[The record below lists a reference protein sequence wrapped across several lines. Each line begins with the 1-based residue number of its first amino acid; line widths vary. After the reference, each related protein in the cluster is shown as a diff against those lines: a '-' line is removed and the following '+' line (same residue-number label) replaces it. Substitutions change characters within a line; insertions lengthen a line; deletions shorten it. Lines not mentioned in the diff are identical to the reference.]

1 VAGLIR
7 SLAGKWQ
14 ISDDEGQYAFA
25 GDVPGTVQGDLVQQ
39 GLVPHPYVGTN
50 ETAMRDLENKSWTY
64 VKEFELDDL
73 PTEENVELVFEG
85 VDTLSDIRLNG
96 RYLGSTEDMFLEYRF
111 DIKDVL
117 KTGKNVLEVHI
128 KSPVREART
137 LECVYGKCGA
147 TDESIRAYIRKAQYS
162 YGWDWGIRLPTSGI
176 WRPVVFESYSRAR
189 LTGCTASL
197 EEQDDKTGRVRVSG
211 YVAAGTD
218 LGDLGD
224 YRVEVRV
231 QDAVVVELPI
241 EYVGDELHFEGTFS
255 LQNIRLWFPNG
266 LGEQYL
272 YAFEFIL
279 NNDGAPVCSEKERI
293 GLRTVT
299 LTREQDAEGESFIF
313 TVNGRHVFAK
323 GANWIPADSI
333 LSWIQPDDYSRLVH
347 MARDANMNMLRV
359 WGGGIYEDKQFYA
372 LCDELGIMVWQ
383 DFMFACAEVPDH
395 LEWFRQLSDREV
407 REAVRNL
414 RYHASIVLW
423 CGNNENNFG
432 FDEWPMMG
440 HKING
445 EYLGNRLYLQDF
457 PMICARED
465 PSRPYWPSSPY
476 GGDKAN
482 SAGYGDQHVWNV
494 WSGWA
499 DYKSY
504 ADENG
509 RFISE
514 FGFESAPDAKTID
527 FFATKKEQNILG
539 SVMLSH
545 NKKVEGQERILRF
558 INAHFGLTTDFG
570 AFIYLSQLDQA
581 EAIKFGVEH
590 WRARK
595 YRTAGT
601 LYWQLNDS
609 WPVFSWSSV
618 DYFKRPKALYY
629 YARRFYADIL
639 PIVRYEPSDKAV
651 SVTVVNDRY
660 EDTLVDM
667 ALEIWDTGGTKIWE
681 KKYGGL
687 RLLRD
692 SVSTVDLITMD
703 EIPAKTLS
711 DMVMHVRVVC
721 GDQQYD
727 NYARF
732 GEFREMHLMDPE
744 VSYVRE
750 GDSLVFRCTRLAFG
764 VHVATEDDC
773 LLSDDFF
780 TLVPSV
786 VVRVKCPSDRIHV
799 TSLYDY
805 LDKDSGHG
813 EAVHEV
819 TRTEAQK

>member
-1 VAGLIR
+1 LIR

-117 KTGKNVLEVHI
+117 KKGKNVLEVHI
-128 KSPVREART
+128 KSPVREAVN
-137 LECVYGKCGA
+137 LERVYGKRGA

-176 WRPVVFESYSRAR
+176 WRPVVLESYSRAR

-211 YVAAGTD
+211 YVATGTN

-231 QDAVVVELPI
+231 QDAVVGELPI
-241 EYVGDELHFEGTFS
+241 EYVEDELHFEGTFS

-279 NNDGAPVCSEKERI
+279 NNDGAPVCREKERI

-313 TVNGRHVFAK
+313 TVNGRRVFAK

-667 ALEIWDTGGTKIWE
+667 VLEIWDTGGTKVWE

-703 EIPAKTLS
+703 EIPARTLS

-732 GEFREMHLMDPE
+732 GEFREIHLMDPE

-750 GDSLVFRCTRLAFG
+750 GDSLVFRCTRPAFG

-786 VVRVKCPSDRIHV
+786 VVRVKCPSDRIRV

-813 EAVHEV
+813 ETVHEV

>member
-1 VAGLIR
+1 
-7 SLAGKWQ
+7 
-14 ISDDEGQYAFA
+14 
-25 GDVPGTVQGDLVQQ
+25 
-39 GLVPHPYVGTN
+39 
-50 ETAMRDLENKSWTY
+50 
-64 VKEFELDDL
+64 
-73 PTEENVELVFEG
+73 
-85 VDTLSDIRLNG
+85 
-96 RYLGSTEDMFLEYRF
+96 
-111 DIKDVL
+111 
-117 KTGKNVLEVHI
+117 
-128 KSPVREART
+128 
-137 LECVYGKCGA
+137 
-147 TDESIRAYIRKAQYS
+147 
-162 YGWDWGIRLPTSGI
+162 
-176 WRPVVFESYSRAR
+176 
-189 LTGCTASL
+189 
-197 EEQDDKTGRVRVSG
+197 
-211 YVAAGTD
+211 
-218 LGDLGD
+218 
-224 YRVEVRV
+224 
-231 QDAVVVELPI
+231 
-241 EYVGDELHFEGTFS
+241 
-255 LQNIRLWFPNG
+255 
-266 LGEQYL
+266 
-272 YAFEFIL
+272 
-279 NNDGAPVCSEKERI
+279 
-293 GLRTVT
+293 
-299 LTREQDAEGESFIF
+299 
-313 TVNGRHVFAK
+313 
-323 GANWIPADSI
+323 
-333 LSWIQPDDYSRLVH
+333 

-539 SVMLSH
+539 PVMLSH

-629 YARRFYADIL
+629 YTRRFYADIL
-639 PIVRYEPSDKAV
+639 PIVRYEPSDQGV
-651 SVTVVNDRY
+651 GVTVVNDRY
-660 EDTLVDM
+660 EDTLVD
-667 ALEIWDTGGTKIWE
+667 ATLEIWNTGGTKVWE
-681 KKYGGL
+681 KKYDGL
-687 RLLRD
+687 RLPRD

-732 GEFREMHLMDPE
+732 GEFREIHLMDPE

-750 GDSLVFRCTRLAFG
+750 GDSLVFRCTRPAFG

-805 LDKDSGHG
+805 LDKDSGHR
-813 EAVHEV
+813 ETVHEV
-819 TRTEAQK
+819 TRTEAQN

>member
-1 VAGLIR
+1 MR

-14 ISDDEGQYAFA
+14 ISDDEGQYAFV
-25 GDVPGTVQGDLVQQ
+25 GEVPGTVQGDLVQR
-39 GLVPHPYVGTN
+39 GLVPHPYVGTS

-73 PTEENVELVFEG
+73 PAEENVELVFEG

-111 DIKDVL
+111 DVKDVL
-117 KTGKNVLEVHI
+117 KIGKNVLEVHI
-128 KSPVREART
+128 KSPVREAVN
-137 LECVYGKCGA
+137 LERVYGKRGA

-176 WRPVVFESYSRAR
+176 WRPVVLESYSRAR
-189 LTGCTASL
+189 LTGCTAFL
-197 EEQDDKTGRVRVSG
+197 EEQDDKTGLVRVSG
-211 YVAAGTD
+211 YVAAGAD

-224 YRVEVRV
+224 YRMEVRV
-231 QDAVVVELPI
+231 QNALVAELPI
-241 EYVGDELHFEGTFS
+241 EHVGDELHFEGTFS

-279 NNDGAPVCSEKERI
+279 NNDGAPVCSEEERI

-299 LTREQDAEGESFIF
+299 LMRDQDADGESFIF
-313 TVNGRHVFAK
+313 TVNGRRVFAK

-333 LSWIQPDDYSRLVH
+333 LSWIQPDDYSRLLH
-347 MARDANMNMLRV
+347 MARDANMNMVRV

-383 DFMFACAEVPDH
+383 DFMFACAEYPDH
-395 LEWFRQLSDREV
+395 LEWFRQLSDTEARET
-407 REAVRNL
+407 VRNL
-414 RYHASIVLW
+414 RCHASIVLW
-423 CGNNENNFG
+423 CGNNESNFG

-476 GGDKAN
+476 GGDKSN
-482 SAGYGDQHVWNV
+482 SAGCGDQHVWNV

-499 DYKSY
+499 DYRSY
-504 ADENG
+504 AEANG

-539 SVMLSH
+539 PVVLSH

-595 YRTAGT
+595 YKTAGT
-601 LYWQLNDS
+601 LYWQFNDS

-651 SVTVVNDRY
+651 SVMVANDRY
-660 EDTLVDM
+660 EDKIVNM
-667 ALEIWDTGGTKIWE
+667 VLEVWDTGGNKIWE
-681 KKYGGL
+681 KKYEGL
-687 RLLRD
+687 RILRD
-692 SVSTVDLITMD
+692 AVSTIDIVNTD
-703 EIPAKTLS
+703 EIPTKTLS
-711 DMVMHVRVVC
+711 DMVMHVSVVC
-721 GDQQYD
+721 EGQRYD

-732 GEFREMHLMDPE
+732 GEFREMRLMDPE
-744 VSYVRE
+744 VSYRRE
-750 GDSLVFRCTRLAFG
+750 GDSLVFQCIRPAFG
-764 VHVATEDDC
+764 VHIIAEEECVP
-773 LLSDDFF
+773 SDDFF
-780 TLVPSV
+780 TLMPSASKRV
-786 VVRVKCPSDRIHV
+786 TCSANRIEVR
-799 TSLYDY
+799 SLYDY
-805 LDKDSGHG
+805 LNKAC
-813 EAVHEV
+813 EN
-819 TRTEAQK
+819 